1 MGCLASIILLWDG
14 MREWLVNDKTRLP
27 NYTTIAFLGVE
38 RGPNDLVVTC
48 LRGGSIDRLL
58 WSNFKD
64 IGQLATAA
72 VVHAGWDIRGLD
84 DIANSIRE
92 GRFDELE
99 LKKARKNAK
108 EKLAWINRLSSGPPS
123 QFD

>member
-1 MGCLASIILLWDG
+1 M
-14 MREWLVNDKTRLP
+14 
-27 NYTTIAFLGVE
+27 
-38 RGPNDLVVTC
+38 VTC

-99 LKKARKNAK
+99 LEKARKNAK

-123 QFD
+123 RFD